1 MGFPPAC
8 RGTRNRRCVFRLS
21 CTTDV
26 RILFKVALAS
36 GLLPLLA
43 AGEQPLRLCIAG
55 LVHGHVDG
63 FLRATSKR
71 TDVEIAGIFDPDTAL
86 QRQYAQR
93 YGLAE
98 FLFSTDLGAMLD
110 RAKPEAVASFTST
123 FDHAIVVE
131 ACARRHIHVMMEK
144 PLAVNMDD
152 ARAIARAAHEGGIH
166 VIVNYET
173 TWYPSH
179 GTMWRMIKESH
190 AIGDI
195 RKMVA
200 MDGHEGPKEIGVG
213 PEFLGWLTDPVKN
226 GAGALFDFGCYGAN
240 LMTWMMDNQRPV
252 AVTAITQTIKPQIY
266 ARVDDEA
273 SVLVEYP
280 KAQGIIQASWNW
292 PFNRKD
298 FEVYGERGYAIATGG
313 DALRVRLPRLQ
324 EETRTLEPL
333 PAEEHDSL
341 SYLTAI
347 VRGKRKPAG
356 LSSLENN
363 IIVTEIL
370 VAARE
375 SARTGRTI
383 KLSGPLRDAAL

>member
-1 MGFPPAC
+1 M
-8 RGTRNRRCVFRLS
+8 
-21 CTTDV
+21 
-26 RILFKVALAS
+26 RIPLKLILAG

-43 AGEQPLRLCIAG
+43 TGQQPLRLCIAG

-63 FLRATSKR
+63 FLRAAGQRK
-71 TDVEIAGIFDPDTAL
+71 DVEIAGIFDPDTAL
-86 QRQYAQR
+86 QRHYAQR

-98 FLFSTDLGAMLD
+98 SVFFTDLGMMLD
-110 RAKPEAVASFTST
+110 RVKPEAVASFTST
-123 FDHAIVVE
+123 FDHAMVVE
-131 ACARRHIHVMMEK
+131 ACAHRHIHVMMEK
-144 PLAVNMDD
+144 PLAVNMED
-152 ARAIARAAHEGGIH
+152 ARAIERAAHQAGIQ

-173 TWYPSH
+173 TWYASH
-179 GTMWRMIKESH
+179 GAIWRLFKVQQAAGE
-190 AIGDI
+190 I

-200 MDGHEGPKEIGVG
+200 MDGHQGPKEIGVG
-213 PEFLGWLTDPVKN
+213 PEFFGWLTDPVKN

-240 LMTWMMDNQRPV
+240 LMTWMLDNQRPV
-252 AVTAITQTIKPQIY
+252 AVTAITQTTKPQIY

-273 SVLVEYP
+273 SVLIEYP
-280 KAQGIIQASWNW
+280 RAQGIIQAAWNW

-313 DALRVRLPRLQ
+313 DSLRVRLPGGQ

-333 PAEEHDSL
+333 PPDEHDSL
-341 SYLTAI
+341 SYLTAV
-347 VRGKRKPAG
+347 VRGRLKPAG

-363 IIVTEIL
+363 VIVTEIL

-383 KLSGPLRDAAL
+383 KLSPEGVR